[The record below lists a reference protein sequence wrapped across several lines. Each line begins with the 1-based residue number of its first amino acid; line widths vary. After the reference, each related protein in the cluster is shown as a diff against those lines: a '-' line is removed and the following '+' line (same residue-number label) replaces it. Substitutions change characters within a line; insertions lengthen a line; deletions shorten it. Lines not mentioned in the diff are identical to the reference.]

1 MSGAFNYPREE
12 HHVVLNVDDVVEV
25 SWWSTFA
32 DTLVVNC
39 YEAGDIN
46 GQLESFT
53 IEIAENGTEPWSPV
67 YLSRR
72 FDDWS
77 IPAGC
82 ELSISQAGGGA
93 IGGATIGVT
102 SATSQSASILALSS
116 TVPWDIETQPST
128 TPTPTPTPSPD
139 AISSPASTPS
149 QTLPTPTPT
158 GPVDATTAGTESSSG
173 LSTGAK
179 AGIGAGLG
187 VGALLVVAAAYLFY
201 RKHRNTKNLNDT
213 VSYQPEAQNYEKPV
227 GVSIA
232 HHTGNGYDKPYS
244 DATTWS
250 QVQQPSQAPP
260 SELAATR

>member
-1 MSGAFNYPREE
+1 MGSQRVSPISVSLNTVAPLTRSVGFN
-12 HHVVLNVDDVVEV
+12 
-25 SWWSTFA
+25 
-32 DTLVVNC
+32 
-39 YEAGDIN
+39 
-46 GQLESFT
+46 
-53 IEIAENGTEPWSPV
+53 IEISENGTEPWSPV

-82 ELSISQAGGGA
+82 ELSISKAGGGA

-116 TVPWDIETQPST
+116 TVPWDTETTPST
-128 TPTPTPTPSPD
+128 TPISTSTLSLN
-139 AISSPASTPS
+139 AISSLASTSSSAPLTS
-149 QTLPTPTPT
+149 APT
-158 GPVDATTAGTESSSG
+158 GPVDATTAGTESSGG

-187 VGALLVVAAAYLFY
+187 VGALLVVAAAYLFH
-201 RKHRNTKNLNDT
+201 RKHSKTKNLNDR
-213 VSYQPEAQNYEKPV
+213 VSYQPEAQHYEKPV

-232 HHTGNGYDKPYS
+232 HHTGDGYNKPYS
-244 DATTWS
+244 DATPWS

-260 SELAATR
+260 SELTATR

>member
-1 MSGAFNYPREE
+1 MSPKSVF
-12 HHVVLNVDDVVEV
+12 LNTVAPLTRNE
-25 SWWSTFA
+25 
-32 DTLVVNC
+32 
-39 YEAGDIN
+39 G
-46 GQLESFT
+46 FT

-116 TVPWDIETQPST
+116 TVPWDTEQPST
-128 TPTPTPTPSPD
+128 TPTLTPTPSPD

-149 QTLPTPTPT
+149 PTLPTPTPT

-201 RKHRNTKNLNDT
+201 RKHRNTKNLDDR
-213 VSYQPEAQNYEKPV
+213 VSYQPEAQHYEKPV

-232 HHTGNGYDKPYS
+232 LHTGNGYDKPYS

>member
-12 HHVVLNVDDVVEV
+12 HHVVLNVDSVVEV

-32 DTLVVNC
+32 DTLVVSC

-46 GQLESFT
+46 GESEIFN
-53 IEIAENGTEPWSPV
+53 IEISENGTEPWSPV

-82 ELSISQAGGGA
+82 ELSISKAGGGA
-93 IGGATIGVT
+93 IGGAMIGVT

-116 TVPWDIETQPST
+116 TVPWDTKTTPST
-128 TPTPTPTPSPD
+128 PPISTSTLSLN
-139 AISSPASTPS
+139 AISSLASTSSPAP
-149 QTLPTPTPT
+149 PTSAPT
-158 GPVDATTAGTESSSG
+158 GPVDATTAGTESSGG

-201 RKHRNTKNLNDT
+201 RKHSKTKNLNDR
-213 VSYQPEAQNYEKPV
+213 VSYQPEAQHYEKPV

-232 HHTGNGYDKPYS
+232 HHTGDGYNKPYS
-244 DATTWS
+244 DATAWS
-250 QVQQPSQAPP
+250 QVQQPSQALP

>member
-1 MSGAFNYPREE
+1 MTGQSP
-12 HHVVLNVDDVVEV
+12 
-25 SWWSTFA
+25 
-32 DTLVVNC
+32 LVANFRSHKRAV
-39 YEAGDIN
+39 
-46 GQLESFT
+46 
-53 IEIAENGTEPWSPV
+53 
-67 YLSRR
+67 
-72 FDDWS
+72 
-77 IPAGC
+77 
-82 ELSISQAGGGA
+82 ELS
-93 IGGATIGVT
+93 
-102 SATSQSASILALSS
+102 SS
-116 TVPWDIETQPST
+116 TVPWDTEQPST
-128 TPTPTPTPSPD
+128 TPTLTPTPSPD

-149 QTLPTPTPT
+149 PTLPTPTPT

-201 RKHRNTKNLNDT
+201 RKHRNTKNLDDR
-213 VSYQPEAQNYEKPV
+213 VSYQPEAQHYEKPV